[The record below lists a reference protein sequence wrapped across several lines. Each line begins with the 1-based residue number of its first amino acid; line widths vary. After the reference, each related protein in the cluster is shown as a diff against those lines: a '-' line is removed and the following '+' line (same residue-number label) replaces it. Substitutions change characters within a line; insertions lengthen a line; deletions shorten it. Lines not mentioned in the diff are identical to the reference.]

1 MYSVYMRISIFQPDI
16 PQNLG
21 AFLRVSACL
30 NVPLDIIEPCG
41 FAFSEKK
48 LRRTAMDYI
57 SEADFRTFIDYQA
70 FKDQQKK
77 ERPNSRVILLTTKSS
92 KNYLDFKFRKND
104 RLLLGRESAGVPEY
118 VHETV
123 DDAVTIEMPG
133 KGRSLNVVVSCV
145 MVLSC
150 LLYTSPS
157 PRD

>member
-1 MYSVYMRISIFQPDI
+1 MRISIFQPDI

-21 AFLRVSACL
+21 ALLRVSACL

-41 FAFSEKK
+41 FAFSERK
-48 LRRTAMDYI
+48 LKRTAMDYI
-57 SEADFRTFIDYQA
+57 SQADFMTFIDYQA
-70 FKDQQKK
+70 FKDQQQK
-77 ERPNSRVILLTTKSS
+77 ERPYSRVILLTTKSS

-133 KGRSLNVVVSCV
+133 KGRSLNIVVSCV
-145 MVLSC
+145 MVLSEAIRQ
-150 LLYTSPS
+150 T
-157 PRD
+157 RDL

>member
-1 MYSVYMRISIFQPDI
+1 MRISIFQPDI

-21 AFLRVSACL
+21 ALFRVSACL
-30 NVPLDIIEPCG
+30 SVPLDIIEPCG

-57 SEADFRTFIDYQA
+57 SQADFRTFIDYQA
-70 FKDQQKK
+70 FKDQQQK

-145 MVLSC
+145 MVLSEAIRQ
-150 LLYTSPS
+150 T
-157 PRD
+157 RDL

>member
-1 MYSVYMRISIFQPDI
+1 MRISIFQPDI

-21 AFLRVSACL
+21 ALLRVSACL

-77 ERPNSRVILLTTKSS
+77 ERPISRVILLTTKSS
-92 KNYLDFKFRKND
+92 NNYLDFKFRKND

-145 MVLSC
+145 MVLSEAMRQ
-150 LLYTSPS
+150 T
-157 PRD
+157 RDL

>member
-1 MYSVYMRISIFQPDI
+1 MRISIFQPDI

-21 AFLRVSACL
+21 ALLRVSACL
-30 NVPLDIIEPCG
+30 SVPLDIIEPCG

-57 SEADFRTFIDYQA
+57 SQADFRTFIDYQA
-70 FKDQQKK
+70 FKDQQQK

-104 RLLLGRESAGVPEY
+104 RLLLGRESAGVPEF

-133 KGRSLNVVVSCV
+133 NGRSLNVVVSCV
-145 MVLSC
+145 MVLSEAMRQ
-150 LLYTSPS
+150 T
-157 PRD
+157 RDL

>member
-1 MYSVYMRISIFQPDI
+1 MRISIFQPDI

-21 AFLRVSACL
+21 ALLRVSACL
-30 NVPLDIIEPCG
+30 SVPLDIIEPCG

-145 MVLSC
+145 MVLSEAIRQ
-150 LLYTSPS
+150 T
-157 PRD
+157 RDL